1 MYVTT
6 NIGAVLRK
14 TRKFNLYSAT
24 EAANYAGIA
33 PNELIDIEVG
43 GRNVKKAVL
52 AKLCDL
58 YHLTGWRKDLF
69 TTAKATLP
77 NGNKITLRRGKV
89 YVNGKRVINLITGE
103 EDFD

>member
-1 MYVTT
+1 MYVTS

-14 TRKFNLYSAT
+14 TREFQLYSVT
-24 EAANYAGIA
+24 EAAEFAGIA
-33 PNELIDIEVG
+33 PAQLIDIEVG
-43 GRNVKKAVL
+43 GRNVKKSVL

-58 YHLTGWRKDLF
+58 YHLAGWRKDLF
-69 TTAKATLP
+69 TTAKAMLP

>member
-1 MYVTT
+1 MYITA

-14 TRKFNLYSAT
+14 TREFNLYSAT
-24 EAANYAGIA
+24 EAANFAGIA
-33 PNELIDIEVG
+33 PAQLIDIEIG

-58 YHLTGWRKDLF
+58 YHLAGWRKDLF

-77 NGNKITLRRGKV
+77 NGNTITLRRGKV

-103 EDFD
+103 EGLD